1 MMSECWEHWKE
12 ERSWPD
18 MMMSVTA
25 CDGIMCSPPLFFL
38 LYNGFGLE
46 NRKNMTKCF

>member
-1 MMSECWEHWKE
+1 MMFECWEHRKE

-25 CDGIMCSPPLFFL
+25 CDGIMCSPQPFSLPTI
-38 LYNGFGLE
+38 GLG
-46 NRKNMTKCF
+46 